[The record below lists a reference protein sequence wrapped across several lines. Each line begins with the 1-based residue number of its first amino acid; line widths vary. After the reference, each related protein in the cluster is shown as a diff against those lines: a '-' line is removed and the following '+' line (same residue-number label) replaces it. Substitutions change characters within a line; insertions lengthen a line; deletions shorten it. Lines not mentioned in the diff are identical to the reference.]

1 MPTIKDSLFIIHV
14 NQQLYIIFI
23 PSRHPSDTFKIPFR
37 HLTDTS
43 NQPPDTLKTFPRHPQ
58 HTLQR
63 TCSDFFLLKIR
74 LFLSIQGR
82 RLPLICSQ
90 FQAFLNS
97 IRGGEVSIGIFQIF
111 LKFNNFRGGR
121 GGGSSLLGNF
131 PQIFPFFFSD
141 ASL

>member
-1 MPTIKDSLFIIHV
+1 MIYNCWLPTIKDSLFIIYV

-74 LFLSIQGR
+74 LFFVYPRASAAVNMFSI
-82 RLPLICSQ
+82 S
-90 FQAFLNS
+90 S
-97 IRGGEVSIGIFQIF
+97 ISEFHTRGEVSIFQIF

-121 GGGSSLLGNF
+121 GGGVKPTWEFSPNF
-131 PQIFPFFFSD
+131 PIFF
-141 ASL
+141 